1 MGIESQDLTVGDFDD
16 AELAEISSAIP
27 GLRRPLSQNPL
38 RQLLRRPFFLDK
50 AARMNWPETE
60 LLPANEREFRKKVWN
75 EVVKKNDE
83 GQFEGIPARRGQVMV
98 SIAFRRARAMEP
110 YVLGASEDPGILHRL
125 AQDSLLSKPSADQNL
140 FAPAHD
146 AFEDWAL
153 MQWLDDE
160 FAANGGR
167 IDALFSEV
175 GTYPALRRS
184 YRKWLTELLDSSPQT
199 ADRLILEVIR
209 NAALPAHWRDD
220 TLVATLLSKDADT
233 FLSRNSTALL
243 RDHGALMWQTI
254 HLLRVACQYA
264 IPRTGWGLSGEGF
277 MFLPRGSA
285 WFSTA
290 EILEAAIP
298 QLTNERFPLILE
310 FLEKWRLFTRLGVAY
325 PRAVRSVINLAF
337 HFLPYADAYECPV
350 QDADKRLLALI
361 LTFPGAARQQ
371 VTNLVTRA
379 LGQGHRDREGVLA
392 LIFNHFYGEA
402 IFRDMADLGYR
413 VAEHALYLNIP
424 LDQLIGGRSGFGIS
438 EMEDAFALGGRAHE
452 DHPSSAFHGPYARML
467 QFDPQRG
474 IDFIIRF
481 INRCC
486 DAFAHLDNEVEFVEP
501 PFTVRFK
508 LPDGSYSEQYANDRL
523 WAAYRAASVVPDTFA
538 SALMALERWLLDEAH
553 RGATTIDE
561 LLTSILT
568 RSNNVALTAVVA
580 SVVTAYPNIAPET
593 VLSLLSCP
601 YFLRVDLARPIQ
613 ESSLQSMG
621 FSGLTRDFEDAQ
633 YNRERAE
640 SLKSPHRQQT
650 LENLCVTL
658 QTGALRERVWTV
670 IDELIAALPPVD
682 EQDGETRVWRIQ
694 LHRMDLRHLVATG
707 QTDDGRIILQTAPPP
722 AELQAIIDEQRP
734 RTEFHQT
741 VMWLFHWG
749 ESIFSG
755 KQTENA
761 DTSDWRERLDQIRA
775 QVASHDSDDD
785 QMPLRLMYGAAAY
798 IAAVCIRDHWADL
811 SPKEKEWVCQTVF
824 GAIEAD
830 ADTGEFLSIGA
841 LNPFEGSRPA
851 AHIVFALWGKDLP
864 ARNQARVLP
873 AMAKAI
879 TSAVEE
885 TVNYAFGG
893 LSRYLWGQDRALA
906 MTCIQAVVTLAQET
920 HQFWEQ
926 QRALPFV
933 QRQSTNPDVTAI
945 RVRARKSIEQRR
957 AADEGQ
963 IAGLDLTVFPG
974 RSVAAHL
981 LAITAKHFDD
991 PLAQELFRRQT
1002 STLPNLWRLKRQNG
1016 RRSGRGADQQSFDPE
1031 IEHVL
1036 VKAICE
1042 FVLQLPPSE
1051 ALTLFGPIV
1060 AMTTEFPAKA
1070 ADLVKWLI
1078 LSKATS
1084 PKRAP
1089 YGGSGSRSPT
1099 HSEPALWCLGR
1110 R

>member
-1 MGIESQDLTVGDFDD
+1 MCQTTNPASTGQAGPAFETLVGAAFLATLLARGAPLGLGAGTLEAVHFQAGHLGRATEDFLLEATSASGQKDKAAIQVKRSFVLSRSNTESVQTIRRAFSDFQNPTLFNQNRDVVALVTSSLSARLVRGLRTLLDCARAATSSEDMIRRLDLPAYLGKPTKEYYETIVSILQTDTDSPPDSTEIWRFLRRFPVYDLDFETPNGLAETMIRSILMASLPTGEARLAEATWNELIVASLRNAGAAASYLREQLPDSVLQRHTRLTGFSGGVSRLLEDTAIVSNFVRNTINGALSLPRSELVSQLCQSIEDHQITLLVGEAGSGKSALAKDAFSLVTLGSLGFAFRAESLAGNHINDVLRRFDLTLEGLRSQTALQGRKLLWIDGLERLLEKPSELRLAFLDLLRGLKVDPTWRLLMTCRNYSADTVKNAFFGEVGIESQDLTVGDFDD

-60 LLPANEREFRKKVWN
+60 LLPANERELRKKVWN

-125 AQDSLLSKPSADQNL
+125 AQDSLLSQPSADQNL
-140 FAPAHD
+140 FAPGHD

-264 IPRTGWGLSGEGF
+264 IPRTACGLSGEGF

-310 FLEKWRLFTRLGVAY
+310 FLEKWRLLTRLGVAY
-325 PRAVRSVINLAF
+325 PRAVRSVMNLAF

-379 LGQGHRDREGVLA
+379 LGEGHRGREGVLA
-392 LIFNHFYGEA
+392 LIFNHFYSEA

-424 LDQLIGGRSGFGIS
+424 LDQLIGGRSGFEIS

-486 DAFAHLDNEVEFVEP
+486 DAFAHLDNEVQFVEP

-561 LLTSILT
+561 LLTSPKI
-568 RSNNVALTAVVA
+568 
-580 SVVTAYPNIAPET
+580 SV
-593 VLSLLSCP
+593 
-601 YFLRVDLARPIQ
+601 FRMR
-613 ESSLQSMG
+613 
-621 FSGLTRDFEDAQ
+621 R
-633 YNRERAE
+633 
-640 SLKSPHRQQT
+640 
-650 LENLCVTL
+650 
-658 QTGALRERVWTV
+658 
-670 IDELIAALPPVD
+670 DELLASA
-682 EQDGETRVWRIQ
+682 R
-694 LHRMDLRHLVATG
+694 
-707 QTDDGRIILQTAPPP
+707 
-722 AELQAIIDEQRP
+722 AI
-734 RTEFHQT
+734 
-741 VMWLFHWG
+741 
-749 ESIFSG
+749 S
-755 KQTENA
+755 
-761 DTSDWRERLDQIRA
+761 
-775 QVASHDSDDD
+775 
-785 QMPLRLMYGAAAY
+785 
-798 IAAVCIRDHWADL
+798 
-811 SPKEKEWVCQTVF
+811 
-824 GAIEAD
+824 
-830 ADTGEFLSIGA
+830 
-841 LNPFEGSRPA
+841 
-851 AHIVFALWGKDLP
+851 
-864 ARNQARVLP
+864 
-873 AMAKAI
+873 
-879 TSAVEE
+879 
-885 TVNYAFGG
+885 
-893 LSRYLWGQDRALA
+893 
-906 MTCIQAVVTLAQET
+906 
-920 HQFWEQ
+920 
-926 QRALPFV
+926 
-933 QRQSTNPDVTAI
+933 
-945 RVRARKSIEQRR
+945 
-957 AADEGQ
+957 
-963 IAGLDLTVFPG
+963 
-974 RSVAAHL
+974 
-981 LAITAKHFDD
+981 
-991 PLAQELFRRQT
+991 
-1002 STLPNLWRLKRQNG
+1002 
-1016 RRSGRGADQQSFDPE
+1016 
-1031 IEHVL
+1031 
-1036 VKAICE
+1036 
-1042 FVLQLPPSE
+1042 
-1051 ALTLFGPIV
+1051 
-1060 AMTTEFPAKA
+1060 
-1070 ADLVKWLI
+1070 
-1078 LSKATS
+1078 
-1084 PKRAP
+1084 
-1089 YGGSGSRSPT
+1089 
-1099 HSEPALWCLGR
+1099 
-1110 R
+1110 